1 MAIKFNSTTDINTVT
16 YNGSSCNLVYYK
28 PSSSS
33 SSTCVW
39 AKPTTLM
46 FASVTN
52 PSYFTSVRVLR
63 GSMVGPDGTIGPL
76 FLDTS
81 AVGSSYTVY
90 YGDGLSCACTMKD
103 PTYSD
108 WTPSSITKPDM
119 VDVWRSYNTLTIGND
134 NDITATLY
142 DLAYSSST
150 STTTTIGTLTEGST
164 ITATLSHPVVPGT
177 VKLNYVDLVD
187 NKNGSFVQLNTG
199 TRHTTTVGSINYETG
214 YIEITDTSVLQHSN
228 SVSATYRYASNISGS
243 SSATIPANN
252 LETITCTQNGYLH
265 KYYFTAYSSRTKT
278 TYTGTGGLY
287 NGSSTTS
294 VASLTVGTDTIQA
307 KFIGSTSIST
317 EYNNLTSDAIWL
329 TALADVSISAVTISS
344 KNYAQFTNTNTVAM
358 TVYYCWGSNSG
369 TYSSVTIPAAT
380 YSGTTLTSAG
390 TVNVLNPNT
399 TATTI
404 YGYAVYNGYYTG
416 IQSQSVEG
424 NITVLPGNVTVSG

>member
-1 MAIKFNSTTDINTVT
+1 MAIKFNSDTNINTIT

-52 PSYFTSVRVLR
+52 PSYFTSVRVIR
-63 GSMVGPDGTIGPL
+63 YSVVGPDGTIGPL

-108 WTPSSITKPDM
+108 WTPSSLTDFDIETIFLTP
-119 VDVWRSYNTLTIGND
+119 NTLYFYNND
-134 NDITATLY
+134 SYELEIIDTY
-142 DLAYSSST
+142 YHSSIA
-150 STTTTIGTLTEGST
+150 TTTTIGTLTEGST
-164 ITATLSHPVVPGT
+164 ITATLSHPVIPGT

-187 NKNGSFVQLNTG
+187 NKKGSFVQLNTG

-228 SVSATYRYASNISGS
+228 SVSATYRYVNSDSDVDLIILPPDEGINV
-243 SSATIPANN
+243 
-252 LETITCTQNGYLH
+252 TCTQKGELH
-265 KYYFTAYSSRTKT
+265 QYYAQISSTRNKT
-278 TYTGTGGLY
+278 TYTGSGGLY

-294 VASLTVGTDTIQA
+294 VTSLTVGTDTIQA

-317 EYNNLTSDAIWL
+317 ETKTLTGPNHWL

-390 TVNVLNPNT
+390 TVNILNPNT

-416 IQSQSVEG
+416 IKSQSVEG